1 MNMIDDAITTLIHQ
15 LLDACPAGALALDAG
30 GRISW
35 VNPSLTEMLGPV
47 AGELPGAQR
56 SALPAVLAPLLDD
69 SDRVTIAVPDER
81 EQHLVRSHVGPLA
94 DGTHVYY
101 FTDCTPDPALERRLH
116 RLALAD
122 PVTGLMNQ
130 RAIMMLLEPQVA
142 RSRRYSN
149 PLSVVALALQFAA
162 GHPSDGQQ
170 YEQLRSVSGLLK
182 DQLRWADIIGRDDAG
197 NFSLILPETPL
208 EAARTLTEKVAR
220 ALEADPQV
228 ASFRFGVAEWGK
240 TDSAATLLARA
251 AAELEPS
258 GGPAG
263 AAAAAR

>member
-1 MNMIDDAITTLIHQ
+1 MTDDATKILIHQ
-15 LLDACPAGALALDAG
+15 LLDGCPAGALALDAG
-30 GRISW
+30 GRVSW
-35 VNPSLTEMLGPV
+35 VNPSLTDMLGPV
-47 AGELPGAQR
+47 AAELPGAQR
-56 SALPAVLAPLLDD
+56 AALPAVLAPLLGD
-69 SDRVTIAVPDER
+69 SDRITIAVPDER

-94 DGTHVYY
+94 DGTQVYY

-149 PLSVVALALQFAA
+149 PLSVVVLAVRFAA
-162 GHPSDGQQ
+162 RHASEGQQ
-170 YEQLRSVSGLLK
+170 YDQLRSVSGLLK

-197 NFSLILPETPL
+197 NFSLILPETRL
-208 EAARTLTEKVAR
+208 DAAKSLAEKVAR
-220 ALEADPQV
+220 ALEADQEV

-263 AAAAAR
+263 TAAAAR